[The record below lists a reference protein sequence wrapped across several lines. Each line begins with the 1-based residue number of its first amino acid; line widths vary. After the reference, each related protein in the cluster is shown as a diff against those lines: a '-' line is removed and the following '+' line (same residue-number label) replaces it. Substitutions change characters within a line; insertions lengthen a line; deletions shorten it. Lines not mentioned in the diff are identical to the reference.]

1 MRHERLST
9 TGGTYLQENGLVAR
23 TLLNESEF
31 EQITALAEV
40 VRGVDGVDVKLNWE
54 MMRQRD
60 GLCPADF
67 CYLENDRIVGYMP
80 LDGFGASYEI
90 TAIVDPAY
98 RRRGIFRALFNA
110 ARQEAIARGAS
121 ELLLVGY
128 RGSAAG
134 NAAIARLGVTYTSS
148 EYRMTAHHAAMP
160 EFPTS
165 ETELEMVQ
173 EADAEELSRLLSLA
187 FGDSHYHAV
196 DRLIDAI
203 RRPDCRYYFARVY
216 RERVGQIGVVTT
228 PRGAYIRGVGIVP
241 ERRRQ
246 GLGRQLL
253 ALTVAQMVSEGYHDL
268 SLDVATQNDGAL
280 NIYRSCGFHEEMVY
294 DYYSVPLM

>member
-1 MRHERLST
+1 
-9 TGGTYLQENGLVAR
+9 
-23 TLLNESEF
+23 
-31 EQITALAEV
+31 
-40 VRGVDGVDVKLNWE
+40 
-54 MMRQRD
+54 
-60 GLCPADF
+60 
-67 CYLENDRIVGYMP
+67 
-80 LDGFGASYEI
+80 
-90 TAIVDPAY
+90 
-98 RRRGIFRALFNA
+98 
-110 ARQEAIARGAS
+110 
-121 ELLLVGY
+121 
-128 RGSAAG
+128 
-134 NAAIARLGVTYTSS
+134 
-148 EYRMTAHHAAMP
+148 MP

-268 SLDVATQNDGAL
+268 SLDAAFTRRWCTTT
-280 NIYRSCGFHEEMVY
+280 IPYRLCELTEYRGSCRTGG
-294 DYYSVPLM
+294 SRC